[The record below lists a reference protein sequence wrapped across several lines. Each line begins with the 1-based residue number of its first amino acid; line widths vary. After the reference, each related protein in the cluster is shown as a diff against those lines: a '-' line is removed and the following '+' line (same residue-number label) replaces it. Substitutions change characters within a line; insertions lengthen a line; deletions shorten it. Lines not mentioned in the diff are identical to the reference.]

1 MQTCPNCGKANT
13 DYAKFCNECGFSLPI
28 VSAPTSK
35 PPSTTL
41 DFSTLVTGIPSTVGR
56 RCADIMFVLDCT
68 GSMGGEISAIKDTI
82 VAFADTIKSDG
93 VRARVGLIEFRDRF
107 YDEEANVL
115 KFDGQVFTDNPTLF
129 RTAVNSLVAT
139 GGGDAPESSLD
150 AVLLATRQPFRTD
163 ASKVIVLVTDAPPH
177 IPDIEA
183 QSIEQVTTAIQSV
196 GIDQFYIVMDVT
208 DADSQVYLQFIPGR
222 RGMAFPLG
230 QGDDFLKRSQDFT
243 KVLIAL
249 GKTISAGTT

>member
-1 MQTCPNCGKANT
+1 M
-13 DYAKFCNECGFSLPI
+13 
-28 VSAPTSK
+28 
-35 PPSTTL
+35 
-41 DFSTLVTGIPSTVGR
+41 
-56 RCADIMFVLDCT
+56 
-68 GSMGGEISAIKDTI
+68 
-82 VAFADTIKSDG
+82 
-93 VRARVGLIEFRDRF
+93 

-129 RTAVNSLVAT
+129 RAAVNSLEAT

-183 QSIEQVTTAIQSV
+183 QSLEQVTTAIQSV

-230 QGDDFLKRSQDFT
+230 QGE
-243 KVLIAL
+243 
-249 GKTISAGTT
+249 ISDHSESIPRYHGCKSFPFPR